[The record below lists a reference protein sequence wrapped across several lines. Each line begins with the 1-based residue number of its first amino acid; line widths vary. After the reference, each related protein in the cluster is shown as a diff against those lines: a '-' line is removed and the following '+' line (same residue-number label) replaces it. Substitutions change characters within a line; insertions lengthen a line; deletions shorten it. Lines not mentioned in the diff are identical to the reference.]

1 MRYWRLALGS
11 VLLCAG
17 IGAGAS
23 SCGGGTSAGT
33 EFCQQWA
40 TDFCNE
46 LYACTPVA
54 MRGSGFL
61 GGTSQAQC
69 TSAWSQSCSEPPPQ
83 GETPL
88 INCSGGVH
96 VNTAAQAACY
106 NELSTITCD
115 EFNSPTYVS
124 VCNQVCGSN
133 GSTGSGGTSG
143 TTGSGGTTGL
153 GGTSGSGGTTGLGGT
168 SGSGGTGA
176 GATCGTVEPCGGS
189 LTGTWTLASECLNV
203 AELTTAV
210 QQSVCA
216 QAFVSSASASVSG
229 NATFNTNLS
238 YSISESVTGVVT
250 YVIPATCTNGL
261 TCAGYGAYQAAT
273 LTPGATF
280 TCTGTTTCACTQSI
294 LSTTTDSG
302 TYSTT
307 GSNVIV
313 TSAVSGTTT
322 VGGYCVQGST
332 LHLVTVDPTT
342 SNGPMG
348 QATISKDVTAQKQ

>member
-11 VLLCAG
+11 ALLCAG
-17 IGAGAS
+17 VGAGAS
-23 SCGGGTSAGT
+23 SCGGGGTSAGG

-40 TDFCNE
+40 TAFCNE
-46 LYACTPVA
+46 LYACTPA
-54 MRGSGFL
+54 NMRGSGFL

-69 TSAWSQSCSEPPPQ
+69 TSIWSQSCSEPPPQ
-83 GETPL
+83 GQTTL

-96 VNTAAQAACY
+96 VNTAAQTACFS
-106 NELSTITCD
+106 ELSTITCD

-133 GSTGSGGTSG
+133 GGTGSGGTTGAGG
-143 TTGSGGTTGL
+143 TTGSGGT
-153 GGTSGSGGTTGLGGT
+153 SGLGGT

-203 AELTTAV
+203 AALTTAA
-210 QQSVCA
+210 QQGICA
-216 QAFVSSASASVSG
+216 QALVTSATASISG

-238 YSISESVTGVVT
+238 YSVSETVTGVVI
-250 YVIPATCTNGL
+250 YDIPSTCTSGL
-261 TCAGYGAYQAAT
+261 TCVDYGAYQSAT
-273 LTPGATF
+273 LPAGESF
-280 TCTGTTTCACTQSI
+280 TCTGTTLCVCTQSV

-307 GSNVIV
+307 GSNVV
-313 TSAVSGTTT
+313 LTSAVSGTTNS
-322 VGGYCVQGST
+322 GGYCVQGST

-342 SNGPMG
+342 NNGPMG
-348 QATISKDVTAQKQ
+348 QATITRDVTAQKQ